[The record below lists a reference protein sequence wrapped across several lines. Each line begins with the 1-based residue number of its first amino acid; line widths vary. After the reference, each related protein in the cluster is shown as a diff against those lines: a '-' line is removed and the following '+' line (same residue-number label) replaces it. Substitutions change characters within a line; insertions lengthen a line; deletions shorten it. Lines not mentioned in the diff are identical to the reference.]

1 MTTEERIAKLEQEL
15 MELKTEYYKNNFNQ
29 QQVFVKDV
37 AFKGRVGFF
46 GKTVTSQASA
56 ITAPGTPSGVYVY
69 AEQQAQVDAINS
81 IRTVLQNLGF
91 TL

>member
-15 MELKTEYYKNNFNQ
+15 SELKAEYYRNNFNQ
-29 QQVFVKDV
+29 QQVFIKDV
-37 AFKGRVGFF
+37 AFKGNVGFF
-46 GKTVTSQASA
+46 SKTPTTQAAA
-56 ITAPGTPSGVYVY
+56 IAAPGTPSGIYVQ
-69 AEQQAQVDAINS
+69 AEAQAQVNAINS